1 MSQEKRPDTNLLR
14 ILFRG
19 MVIDAQ
25 SDSGGV
31 INLAVR
37 TNKEHSSAGRRLLQ
51 YVAHAIYRFGDLL
64 NPSDYNGLPR
74 VVERVVVRQAGNHS
88 HADVTDFYVVN
99 RLPVYLANGDASYET
114 FFFYEGIEDKELG
127 LLGSESAGFGHDLSD
142 SFLSGRHGLNKC
154 TNNVHEFSKQ

>member
-1 MSQEKRPDTNLLR
+1 MSQGKSPDTNLLR

-25 SDSGGV
+25 ADGCGV
-31 INLAVR
+31 INLTVR
-37 TNKEHSSAGRRLLQ
+37 THKQHSSAGRRLLQ
-51 YVAHAIYRFGDLL
+51 YMANAVYRFGDLL

-88 HADVTDFYVVN
+88 HTNVADFYVVN

-114 FFFYEGIEDKELG
+114 FFFYEGIENKELG
-127 LLGSESAGFGHDLSD
+127 LLGSESAGFSHDLSD
-142 SFLSGRHGLNKC
+142 SFLGGRHRLNEC
-154 TNNVHEFSKQ
+154 ADNVHEFSKQ